1 MYSAIE
7 IAKYVVS
14 KCVQD
19 EKPISNLQLQK
30 ILYYIQRD
38 YLKNGCR
45 AFLDNIEAWT
55 FGPVV
60 PNVYYYFCGSGAM
73 PITPLRLYNSD
84 SIKRDDKAK
93 FDSIVDVKRELRPW
107 DMVAETH
114 QKGGAWDLIY
124 QNGKGNRQVIPVDLI
139 RTAG

>member
-1 MYSAIE
+1 M
-7 IAKYVVS
+7 VVGRS
-14 KCVQD
+14 L
-19 EKPISNLQLQK
+19 I
-30 ILYYIQRD
+30 ILKR
-38 YLKNGCR
+38 G
-45 AFLDNIEAWT
+45 
-55 FGPVV
+55 